1 MKRVLFLAVTLV
13 LAIGAT
19 AQNDSLR
26 LTLKEQLARPAQID
40 SVTVNNNTIH
50 LFEQGDAQAIVE
62 QNLHENPSSINGYR
76 IVIFMSN
83 AQSARRDAVV
93 AQENFTQLFPTERAY
108 LTYDNPYFKIAVG
121 NYSSQEE
128 AIILLGRIRQAF
140 PKAFLTR
147 EDISVGEFSK

>member
-50 LFEQGDAQAIVE
+50 LFEQGDAQAD
-62 QNLHENPSSINGYR
+62 G
-76 IVIFMSN
+76 
-83 AQSARRDAVV
+83 
-93 AQENFTQLFPTERAY
+93 RAH
-108 LTYDNPYFKIAVG
+108 V
-121 NYSSQEE
+121 
-128 AIILLGRIRQAF
+128 
-140 PKAFLTR
+140 
-147 EDISVGEFSK
+147 